1 MLRLSK
7 KEIEIIKKTVFEFFG
22 ESEIYIF
29 GSRLK
34 EKKGGDIDIFVVP
47 KDRSELFKKK
57 IKTIV
62 KLERILYKPVDIVV
76 HYDFNRDIEKEALK
90 GIKI

>member
-62 KLERILYKPVDIVV
+62 RLERILYKPVDIVV